1 MGDCIIINQLL
12 KVLDKFSFICVCV
25 FISTRL
31 EVPSGLSRFDA
42 CEDFLRRVLG
52 QKLAVAQLFKFLM
65 VEPRFYSHFSYFF
78 LVFNNVVLFR
88 RRASKIRGAT
98 WCLTRRRITTLSL
111 MHFKLDSR
119 LYSLMRSSSEEV
131 NWSRWRG

>member
-1 MGDCIIINQLL
+1 M
-12 KVLDKFSFICVCV
+12 KKMEK
-25 FISTRL
+25 R
-31 EVPSGLSRFDA
+31 A
-42 CEDFLRRVLG
+42 CSSCGMKKASLMHAGIFLRLVLG

-98 WCLTRRRITTLSL
+98 WCLTNEKEN
-111 MHFKLDSR
+111 HDSI
-119 LYSLMRSSSEEV
+119 S
-131 NWSRWRG
+131 NAFQA